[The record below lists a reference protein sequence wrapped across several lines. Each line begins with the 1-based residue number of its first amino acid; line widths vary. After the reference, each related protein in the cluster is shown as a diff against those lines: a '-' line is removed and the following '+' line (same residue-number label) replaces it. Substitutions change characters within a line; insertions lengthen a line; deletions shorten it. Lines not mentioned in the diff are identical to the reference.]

1 MRPPPTGRPM
11 QLRRTF
17 IALLLATALPGCAWF
32 GGDDGDE
39 AGGGRSF
46 SVAIKN
52 SGSTDVQVKLE
63 VLEGSLLLHED
74 SFDVPGGQTVERDVT
89 YDANG
94 TKQVRVTYS
103 VSSDGRAASGTQE
116 NTFDPS
122 TCAGTY
128 RLEFEVRPDEE
139 LTLVGNHGRCDVDA

>member
-32 GGDDGDE
+32 GGDGEE

-52 SGSTDVQVKLE
+52 SGSSDVKVELD
-63 VLEGSLLLHED
+63 VLEGSLVLHED
-74 SFDVPGGQTVERDVT
+74 SFNVPAGETVTRDVA

-94 TKQVRVTYS
+94 TKQVRVAYS
-103 VSSDGRAASGTQE
+103 VSSGGRAASGTQE

-139 LTLVGNHGRCDVDA
+139 LTLVGNHGRCDVGA

>member
-32 GGDDGDE
+32 GGGGGEE
-39 AGGGRSF
+39 AGEGRSF
-46 SVAIKN
+46 LVAIKN
-52 SGSTDVQVKLE
+52 SGSTGVTVELD
-63 VLEGSLLLHED
+63 VLEGNLVLHED
-74 SFDVPGGQTVERDVT
+74 SFEVPAGETVERSVA

-103 VSSDGRAASGTQE
+103 VSSGGRASSGTQE

-128 RLEFEVRPDEE
+128 RLEFEVRPDEQ